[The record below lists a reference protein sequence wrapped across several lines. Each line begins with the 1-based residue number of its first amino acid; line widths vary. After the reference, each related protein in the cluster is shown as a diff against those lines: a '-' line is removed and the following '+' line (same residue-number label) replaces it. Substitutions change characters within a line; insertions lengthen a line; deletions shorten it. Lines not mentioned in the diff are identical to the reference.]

1 MPEAA
6 NHGTDMI
13 TKIVPIRP
21 PLWRE
26 IRHSHSITLAAS
38 FGGYTDAPPLNVR
51 FRTAKAAHTEAS
63 ARCAAPLSSVTTGT
77 PKLTYHATP
86 SPLGVVATV
95 RSP

>member
-13 TKIVPIRP
+13 TKIVPMRP
-21 PLWRE
+21 PIWRE
-26 IRHSHSITLAAS
+26 ICHSHSITLGAS
-38 FGGYTDAPPLNVR
+38 FGSYTDDPPLKYFGTLPNS
-51 FRTAKAAHTEAS
+51 KKGAHRS
-63 ARCAAPLSSVTTGT
+63 ARCLGVTTGT